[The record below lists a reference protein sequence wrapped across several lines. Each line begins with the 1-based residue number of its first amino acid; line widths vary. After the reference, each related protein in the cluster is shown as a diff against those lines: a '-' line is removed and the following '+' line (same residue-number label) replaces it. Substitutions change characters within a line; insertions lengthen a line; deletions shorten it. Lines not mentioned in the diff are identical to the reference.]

1 MISATSQDVSRTSS
15 RCPGISLRP
24 GGVFLILCLLAW
36 SGPLFAADSSEGD
49 ASRFDVLTAEEW
61 QALDTAVDRGLEFLS
76 RTQQPDGSFAAPE
89 RGQPGITSL
98 CVMAF
103 LSRGHVPDRG
113 PYGDQLARAIDYV
126 LGTQQPSGLLFDQPI
141 NPAWHFG
148 STNHTAIY
156 NHAIA
161 GLMLGEVYGMTDE
174 AQRVRISAAITS
186 AVRFTRERQ
195 LQPKRDQIDHGGW
208 RYLGSLSSLKS
219 DADLSITTW
228 QLMFLRSA
236 RNGEFEVPK
245 EAIDDAM
252 GYVRRSFEPAEGAF
266 AYGRKYPGKQVNRAM
281 AGSGILSLSLGGEH
295 QSDMSKSA
303 GAWILRHSF
312 DRYNRVEHHEE
323 RYHYSAYYC
332 SQAMF
337 QLGGEYWAH
346 FFPRFQRVLIDNQQ
360 ADGSWPREAN
370 KDGHFG
376 NAYTTALVVLSLTP
390 PYQLLPI
397 YQR

>member
-161 GLMLGEVYGMTDE
+161 GLMLGEVYGMTHE

-236 RNGEFEVPK
+236 RNGEF
-245 EAIDDAM
+245 
-252 GYVRRSFEPAEGAF
+252 
-266 AYGRKYPGKQVNRAM
+266 
-281 AGSGILSLSLGGEH
+281 
-295 QSDMSKSA
+295 
-303 GAWILRHSF
+303 
-312 DRYNRVEHHEE
+312 
-323 RYHYSAYYC
+323 
-332 SQAMF
+332 
-337 QLGGEYWAH
+337 
-346 FFPRFQRVLIDNQQ
+346 
-360 ADGSWPREAN
+360 
-370 KDGHFG
+370 
-376 NAYTTALVVLSLTP
+376 
-390 PYQLLPI
+390 
-397 YQR
+397 